1 MGLDILVVGEVR
13 NSKIHSVTYELT
25 SKARELAEKLKSSVE
40 VLLLYSECD
49 DSLEELIYRGADRV
63 LYVKNDKLSLFNQEV
78 WTNIIVDV
86 ALKRKPYIMLTG
98 ATSSGRTFF
107 PAVAAKLNTG
117 LTADCTGLDIEEET
131 KLLLQTRP
139 AIGGNVMAT
148 IKTPNHKPQMAT
160 VRPRTFRPLPENK
173 DRKGEIIELKPDEK
187 LFNSRVKVISFKRD
201 ETQNVNIQD
210 ADVVVAFGKG
220 IKKPENVKYILEL
233 ADVLKAAVGASR
245 AAVDAKWISYPHQVG
260 LSGKVVSPKLYI
272 AAGIS
277 GAVQHI
283 AGMQTSE
290 YIVAINK
297 DSEAPIFK
305 VADFG
310 IVGDL
315 FEVIPELTKRIRQ
328 EIEKPGGKKDEV

>member
-1 MGLDILVVGEVR
+1 MDFDVLVVGEVR

-25 SKARELAEKLKSSVE
+25 SKARELADKLGSEVE
-40 VLLLYSECD
+40 VLLLYSRCED
-49 DSLEELIYRGADRV
+49 ELEDLIYRGADRV
-63 LYVKNDKLSLFNQEV
+63 LFVKNEELKFFNQEI
-78 WTNIIVDV
+78 WTNIVTDV
-86 ALKRKPYIMLTG
+86 ALKRQPYIMLTG

-131 KLLLQTRP
+131 NLLLQTRP

-148 IKTPNHKPQMAT
+148 IKTPNHRPQMAT
-160 VRPRTFRPLPENK
+160 VRPRTFRPLPK
-173 DRKGEIIELKPDEK
+173 DESRKGEIVELKPDES
-187 LFNSRVKVISFKRD
+187 LFNVRVKTLRFERD
-201 ETQNVNIQD
+201 ESQNVNIQD

-220 IKKPENVKYILEL
+220 IKKPENVKYISEL
-233 ADVLKAAVGASR
+233 AEALKAAIGASR
-245 AAVDAKWISYPHQVG
+245 AAVDAKWIGYPHQVG

-297 DSEAPIFK
+297 DPEAPIFRI
-305 VADFG
+305 ADFG

-315 FEVIPELTKRIRQ
+315 FEIIPELTKRVKL
-328 EIEKPGGKKDEV
+328 EIEKSGGKNK

>member
-1 MGLDILVVGEVR
+1 MNMNILVVGEVR
-13 NSKIHSVTYELT
+13 NSKIHNVTFELT
-25 SKARELAEKLKSSVE
+25 SKARELADKLDSKVE
-40 VLLLYSECD
+40 ILVLYSDCKD
-49 DSLEELIYRGADRV
+49 DFNDLIYRGADTV
-63 LYVKNDKLSLFNQEV
+63 LLVKDDRLKFFNQEI
-78 WTNIIVDV
+78 WANIVADV
-86 ALKRKPYIMLTG
+86 AKDREPYIMLTG

-107 PAVAAKLNTG
+107 PAVAAKLGTG
-117 LTADCTGLDIEEET
+117 LTADCTGLDIEKDT

-148 IKTPNHKPQMAT
+148 IKTPNHRPQMAT
-160 VRPRTFRPLPENK
+160 VRPRTFRPLSADES
-173 DRKGEIIELKPDEK
+173 RKGKIIELKPRDE
-187 LFNSRVKVISFKRD
+187 LFNSRVKTLNFVRD
-201 ETQNVNIQD
+201 ESQNVNIQD
-210 ADVVVAFGKG
+210 ADVVVSFGKG
-220 IKKPENVKYILEL
+220 IKKPENLKYISEL
-233 ADVLKAAVGASR
+233 ANILNAAIGASR
-245 AAVDAKWISYPHQVG
+245 AAVDAKWIGYPHQVG

-297 DSEAPIFK
+297 DPEAPIFK

-315 FEVIPELTKRIRQ
+315 FEVIPELTKRIKR
-328 EIEKPGGKKDEV
+328 EIKKSGGKDDEL